1 MFGTVENQTLGH
13 TFVFKMKDFHPVCN
27 SRWRRTYTN
36 FTFIL
41 NMVLPI
47 LGLVNIS
54 FSVFVYLK
62 SNETLA

>member
-1 MFGTVENQTLGH
+1 MFKT
-13 TFVFKMKDFHPVCN
+13 KDFHPVCN
-27 SRWRRTYTN
+27 SRWQRTYAN

-47 LGLVNIS
+47 LGSVNIS
-54 FSVFVYLK
+54 VSDFVYLK